1 MQCEI
6 CGREGK
12 LFRVRVE
19 GVLLNVCENCAK
31 FGKIVKEKKRRE
43 GERVFEMN
51 PELPKILRR
60 LRGKKKQEEFAREV
74 NIPVSLLRK
83 WELGDLVMDIKNA
96 KKLEKRFGIKALVE
110 KEIPCV
116 KVKGKMKEKLTLGDV
131 VELKE

>member
-6 CGREGK
+6 CGKEGK
-12 LFRVRVE
+12 LLKVRIE
-19 GVLLNVCENCAK
+19 GVLLSVCEDCAK
-31 FGKIVKEKKRRE
+31 FGEVVREKKKRKE
-43 GERVFEMN
+43 EKVLEMN